1 MLGAEGEQRD
11 RKPRKITVKSVR
23 GRPLDIDMEPVDA
36 VRFLSAFGTTEPDF
50 ASLLLSGIIKRGL
63 RGELSTPVLPK
74 RAPSQD
80 RRADS
85 AGSPRG
91 HIEMVDGIYYEF
103 IWFPMKLRIDIGSQG
118 GSPSAHKCSFGSTKK
133 FTLMFPTG
141 TSPDDTSFAR
151 V

>member
-1 MLGAEGEQRD
+1 MGTAWR
-11 RKPRKITVKSVR
+11 PR
-23 GRPLDIDMEPVDA
+23 E
-36 VRFLSAFGTTEPDF
+36 
-50 ASLLLSGIIKRGL
+50 KR
-63 RGELSTPVLPK
+63 V
-74 RAPSQD
+74 PSQD
-80 RRADS
+80 KRADF
-85 AGSPRG
+85 GWLPRG

-103 IWFPMKLRIDIGSQG
+103 IWFPMKLRIDFGSQG

>member
-1 MLGAEGEQRD
+1 MLDAEGEQRD
-11 RKPRKITVKSVR
+11 RKPPKITVKSAR

-103 IWFPMKLRIDIGSQG
+103 IWFPMKLRIDFGSQG

>member
-103 IWFPMKLRIDIGSQG
+103 IWFPMKLRIDFGSQG

>member
-1 MLGAEGEQRD
+1 MLDAEGEQRD
-11 RKPRKITVKSVR
+11 RKPPKITVKSAR

-103 IWFPMKLRIDIGSQG
+103 NWFPMKLRIDFGSQG

>member
-1 MLGAEGEQRD
+1 MRCGSCLHLVQRSQTSPACCSAVSLNGACEGSSAR
-11 RKPRKITVKSVR
+11 RYCPRELRAKI
-23 GRPLDIDMEPVDA
+23 
-36 VRFLSAFGTTEPDF
+36 
-50 ASLLLSGIIKRGL
+50 
-63 RGELSTPVLPK
+63 GELI
-74 RAPSQD
+74 
-80 RRADS
+80 S

-103 IWFPMKLRIDIGSQG
+103 IWFPMKLRIDFGSQG

>member
-103 IWFPMKLRIDIGSQG
+103 IWFPMKLRIVFGSQG

>member
-103 IWFPMKLRIDIGSQG
+103 IWFPMKLRIDFRSQG
-118 GSPSAHKCSFGSTKK
+118 GSPPHTSVRSAPPRNS
-133 FTLMFPTG
+133 L
-141 TSPDDTSFAR
+141 
-151 V
+151 